1 MAEPFIAKAPSLE
14 DYWRGIILFG
24 RNVASYKFAL
34 GKSLLEL
41 NRPSGNLIPLEELA
55 EPFSRHL
62 AEHLKTADKQ
72 LTSRSS
78 KFIDACKQFNN
89 GEISKQR
96 LIDQTIKLGF
106 NNVIDAFHV
115 VNQGEIPQRFFVDE
129 RSQHSGIRITDA
141 FSRLM
146 ESNQADSLPHEVE
159 ARWRLVETAWELGI
173 TRNLVYVDFDPS
185 TKSLFA
191 SPKQHRRKPIT
202 SCRHALNGYQRGK
215 CFYCDATLILDGREL
230 STDVDHFFPHVLK
243 GTGIGHPLDGVWNL
257 VLACKVC
264 NRGDKGKFAR
274 LPTERLLG
282 KLSARNEYL
291 ISSHHPLRE
300 TLMRQTGVGE
310 LARRDFLQK
319 TYQAALN
326 ILIHTWEPS

>member
-1 MAEPFIAKAPSLE
+1 MAEPFIAQAPSLE

-41 NRPSGNLIPLEELA
+41 KRPGGNLIKLEELA

-78 KFIDACKQFNN
+78 KFIEACKQFNT
-89 GEISKQR
+89 GQLSQQR
-96 LIDQTIKLGF
+96 LVDQTIKLGF

-115 VNQGEIPQRFFVDE
+115 VNQGEIPQRFFMDE
-129 RSQHSGIRITDA
+129 RGQNGGIRITDA

-146 ESNQADSLPHEVE
+146 ESSQADSLPHEVE
-159 ARWRLVETAWELGI
+159 SRWRLVETAWELGM
-173 TRNLVYVDFDPS
+173 TRNAVYVDFDPD
-185 TKSLFA
+185 TENLFA
-191 SPKQHRRKPIT
+191 SPREHRRKTIT
-202 SCRHALNGYQRGK
+202 SCRPALNGYQRGK
-215 CFYCDATLILDGREL
+215 CFYCDATLILDGPGL

-243 GTGIGHPLDGVWNL
+243 GTGIAHPLDGAWNL
-257 VLACKVC
+257 VLACIVC
-264 NRGDKGKFAR
+264 NRGDRGKFAR
-274 LPTERLLG
+274 LPTTRLLG
-282 KLSARNEYL
+282 KLSTRNEYL

-300 TLMRQTGVGE
+300 TLMCQTGLDE
-310 LARRDFLQK
+310 RTRRDFLHT

>member
-1 MAEPFIAKAPSLE
+1 VAEPFIARAPSLE

-41 NRPSGNLIPLEELA
+41 KRPGGNLIKLEELA
-55 EPFSRHL
+55 EPFSRQL

-72 LTSRSS
+72 ITSRSS
-78 KFIDACKQFNN
+78 KFIEACKQFNT
-89 GEISKQR
+89 GHLSKQR

-115 VNQGEIPQRFFVDE
+115 VNQGEIPQRFFMDE
-129 RSQHSGIRITDA
+129 RAQNGGIRITDA

-146 ESNQADSLPHEVE
+146 DSSQADSLPHEVE
-159 ARWRLVETAWELGI
+159 SRWRLVETAWELGI
-173 TRNLVYVDFDPS
+173 TRNAVYVAFDPS
-185 TKSLFA
+185 TESLFA
-191 SPKQHRRKPIT
+191 SPREHRRKTIT
-202 SCRHALNGYQRGK
+202 SCRPALNGYQRGK
-215 CFYCDATLILDGREL
+215 CFYCDSALILDGPRL

-243 GTGIGHPLDGVWNL
+243 GTGIGNPLDGVWNL
-257 VLACKVC
+257 VLTCTVC
-264 NRGDKGKFAR
+264 NRGDNGKFAR
-274 LPTERLLG
+274 LPTTRLLE

-291 ISSHHPLRE
+291 ISSHHPLQQ
-300 TLMRQTGVGE
+300 TLILQTGADE
-310 LARRDFLQK
+310 RARRYFLHT